1 MNSFSFVSY
10 AKCNVCRQWNCT
22 EWMPYGDVYMH
33 FLQKI
38 RFSVSFSCSRTELY
52 GTDSTEEWCKTTTL
66 YGKLDQHN
74 KWRSDS
80 HLNQRVAGGF
90 IGEECDYR
98 RITWGGSL
106 IGVTGVQM
114 QSWPGWPGHHTEGGG
129 NQQQSLRH
137 ADLLQGLASRLQ
149 HNSIEGIHCLII
161 ILSQPTLICSFGS

>member
-1 MNSFSFVSY
+1 
-10 AKCNVCRQWNCT
+10 
-22 EWMPYGDVYMH
+22 MPYGDVYMH

-52 GTDSTEEWCKTTTL
+52 GTDSTEEWCTTTTL

-106 IGVTGVQM
+106 IGVNGSQM
-114 QSWPGWPGHHTEGGG
+114 QSRVIGTSEFRGQGKPAAVFKACGSSSRTRISSSTQLNRRNPLP
-129 NQQQSLRH
+129 NYNPLPADINMLVRFINLRQTK
-137 ADLLQGLASRLQ
+137 ALAMTS
-149 HNSIEGIHCLII
+149 SITD
-161 ILSQPTLICSFGS
+161 SQF